1 MAPTEHPAERDDQG
15 PDTTPGIPPSR
26 PAPLLAPPVADTAFR
41 PPERDGLSGLSLGLV
56 AAVIVLGLYVLVN
69 WPWSGRTPAPEP
81 AVAQAPA
88 APVDSPALAP
98 APPAAQVTAQAPA
111 PVEQAPPQPGASVV
125 QRCEK
130 PGEVSYVDGPCP
142 PGTRSTPIDTRTA
155 VSVEGARGT
164 TLYRCRGAGQ
174 FWSVLH
180 CQHRGAEVVS
190 LHTVP
195 ADLPLAEQILFAR
208 TRQAQLRAPRPANAA
223 VAATGPAAPPTAAS
237 LKAADC
243 RRLDTLVAV
252 LDDYARQPLSAREQ
266 DSVRRDRK
274 KLRDQ
279 QFALRCG
286 R

>member
-1 MAPTEHPAERDDQG
+1 MAPIDRHPERDDQG

-26 PAPLLAPPVADTAFR
+26 PAPLLAQPVADPDLR
-41 PPERDGLSGLSLGLV
+41 PPARDGLSGLSLGLA
-56 AAVIVLGLYVLVN
+56 AAVVVLGLYALVN
-69 WPWSGRTPAPEP
+69 WPWSDRTPAQQP
-81 AVAQAPA
+81 AVSQAPA
-88 APVDSPALAP
+88 APAEPSAP
-98 APPAAQVTAQAPA
+98 APAAPAAVAPLQAPA
-111 PVEQAPPQPGASVV
+111 PAEPAPSVGGAPGVN
-125 QRCEK
+125 RCEK
-130 PGEVSYVDGPCP
+130 PGEVSYIDGPCP
-142 PGTRSTPIDTRTA
+142 AGTRSTPVDTSAA
-155 VSVEGARGT
+155 VSVEGGRGT

-208 TRQAQLRAPRPANAA
+208 TRQAQLRAPRPATGV
-223 VAATGPAAPPTAAS
+223 VAPAAPSTAAS
-237 LKAADC
+237 LKAAEC
-243 RRLDTLVAV
+243 RRLDELVAV

-274 KLRDQ
+274 KLRDH